1 VRIRA
6 RAAAA
11 SLSVILVVALALRLG
26 YAWGEQR
33 RIPHVVLANVPFQYE
48 TGAIAYSLAAG
59 KGFSSPFHVVTG
71 PTAWTT
77 PVYPLLLAGIF
88 ELFGAL
94 TFHAFVAAAFLNILF
109 STLTCVP
116 VFYAGKRIGGLA
128 VGAGAAWLW
137 AVFPNAIIVPFQW
150 IWDTSLSGLL
160 AATILWAT
168 LSVATSRRI
177 RDWCAYGFLWGVA
190 LMTNATLLSGLPLI
204 LAWMAYRARK
214 RDTQWHA
221 KTAIAVGVIVL
232 CCAPWTIRNY
242 IVFHAFVPLRS
253 ALGLQLWLGN
263 NDLYHDKFPGWLHPL
278 DNVAERAKYIRM
290 GEIAYMQEKQHEAIQ
305 WMLSH
310 PQREAELFKERFI
323 AIWLGAPHPFKDFLQ
338 TSSFLVRW
346 VFVSNFLAAF
356 GALFGIIILFR
367 NPAYRAYAIP
377 VAAFPVLFPFA
388 SYLGQALLRYRYPID
403 PIVLLLAAIAAE
415 RLFSRTAGHKSIV
428 PRGT

>member
-6 RAAAA
+6 AAT
-11 SLSVILVVALALRLG
+11 SLSVILLVALALRLG
-26 YAWGEQR
+26 YAWEEQR

-59 KGFSSPFHVVTG
+59 KGFSSPFHVETG

-88 ELFGAL
+88 ELLGAL

-116 VFYAGKRIGGLA
+116 VFYAGKQIGGLT

-168 LSVATSRRI
+168 LRVAGSRRV
-177 RDWCAYGFLWGVA
+177 RDWCAYGFLWGVV
-190 LMTNATLLSGLPLI
+190 LMTNATLLSGLPLL

-221 KTAIAVGVIVL
+221 KTALAVGVILL

-263 NDLYHDKFPGWLHPL
+263 NDLYRDKFPGWLHPI
-278 DNVAERAKYIRM
+278 DNVAERTKYIRM
-290 GEIAYMQEKQHEAIQ
+290 GEIAYMQEKQREAIQ

-310 PQREAELFKERFI
+310 PRREAELFKERFI

-356 GALFGIIILFR
+356 GALFGIILLFR
-367 NPAYRAYAIP
+367 NPAYQAYALP
-377 VAAFPVLFPFA
+377 VAVFPILFPFA

-403 PIVLLLAAIAAE
+403 PIVLLLVAIAAQ
-415 RLFSRTAGHKSIV
+415 RLFSRTAGHKPIV
-428 PRGT
+428 PRDT